1 MPDETSPF
9 SSLPGTCLRS
19 AFDWQSALIAILMQ
33 AQRSHFQTL
42 SAWQMSLGAFN
53 QDLWDRWV
61 CRFGGGVPL
70 DG

>member
-1 MPDETSPF
+1 MTIDAPPMSP
-9 SSLPGTCLRS
+9 LRDAYLMS
-19 AFDWQSALIAILMQ
+19 ALNWQSLFADSLMQ
-33 AQRSHFQTL
+33 AQRNQYQIYAAWQKSL
-42 SAWQMSLGAFN
+42 SAVN